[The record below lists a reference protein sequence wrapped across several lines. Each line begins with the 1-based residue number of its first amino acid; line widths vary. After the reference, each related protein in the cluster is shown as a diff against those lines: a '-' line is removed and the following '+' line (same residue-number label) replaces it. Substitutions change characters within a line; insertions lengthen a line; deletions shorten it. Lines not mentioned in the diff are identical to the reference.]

1 MDCEVNELYDDTRK
15 KLLNFVDIKTLKE
28 ILNAF
33 TMATNLTANIVDVEG
48 KSIFSRNDAQK
59 CCKFCRL
66 IYSYEKGLERCQGAY
81 KRAGKQSA
89 LMGKPYIFRCPS
101 GLIEWAAPI
110 IVNGEHLGNIIC
122 GQVLMWEPEEFF
134 WLELREMNKAITSDF
149 QELFKAVEELPIISG
164 EKVEA
169 ASYMLYVLANYIMKS
184 GWENYNY
191 IKEIEQQQSVLYEE
205 IENRKKL
212 EITLNEKSFADNL
225 VKENEFINNLKIG
238 DSEEI
243 KKSFR
248 RLTTDIYT
256 GSDGNIEVMKTRIVE
271 VLILTSRTI
280 VQMGGKVE
288 ETSTINNELFVKIA
302 DMKSIEEICLLAS
315 NILDS
320 YLKCLENINPDSS
333 NVNVRNM
340 VKYIEDHYK
349 ENLTLEI
356 VANASYLSTSYA
368 SRIFK
373 KVKKISIMDYV
384 TQVRM
389 ENAKRLLA
397 NKYYKI
403 DAIAQ
408 EIGFV
413 DSSYFTKV
421 FKKYEGV
428 TPTQY
433 RKLI

>member
-1 MDCEVNELYDDTRK
+1 MDYEEKELYESSRK

-33 TMATNLTANIVDVEG
+33 TMATDLTANIVDVEG
-48 KSIFSRNDAQK
+48 KSIFSKNDAQK

-66 IYSYEKGLERCQGAY
+66 IYSYKKGLERCQGAY

-89 LMGKPYIFRCPS
+89 LMGKPYIFRCPA

-134 WLELREMNKAITSDF
+134 WLELREMNKSITSDF
-149 QELFKAVEELPIISG
+149 QDLFKAVEELPIISG

-191 IKEIEQQQSVLYEE
+191 IQEIEQQQSVLYEE

-212 EITLNEKSFADNL
+212 ETTLSEKAFVDNF

-238 DSEEI
+238 NSDEI

-256 GSDGNIEVMKTRIVE
+256 SSDRNIDIMKTKIVE
-271 VLILTSRTI
+271 ILILTSRTI
-280 VQMGGKVE
+280 VQMGGKIE
-288 ETSTINNELFVKIA
+288 ETSKINNELFLKIS

-315 NILDS
+315 NILNL
-320 YLKCLENINPDSS
+320 YLKCLESINPDSS
-333 NVNVRNM
+333 NVNVRRM
-340 VKYIEDHYK
+340 VKYIQEHYK
-349 ENLTLEI
+349 ESLTLEMI
-356 VANASYLSTSYA
+356 ASASYLSTSYA

-373 KVKKISIMDYV
+373 KVKNVSIMDYV
-384 TQVRM
+384 THVKM

-408 EIGFV
+408 EMGFV

-421 FKKYEGV
+421 FKKYEGI